1 LIVKPG
7 CRDIRHKLLITGDEL
22 RDLQRHALTITEA
35 FGLDRK
41 IDSVDLV
48 VFDAQGHHDADR
60 HDRYASFT
68 EARDAALTCIEIM
81 LDEADYEDEIHRSE
95 LETMQG
101 LLEAVTTFEDLAAQ
115 AGYRWFLERLEPAL
129 SAAA

>member
-1 LIVKPG
+1 MQQVPKPYV
-7 CRDIRHKLLITGDEL
+7 HLS
-22 RDLQRHALTITEA
+22 
-35 FGLDRK
+35 

-48 VFDAQGHHDADR
+48 VFNPQGHHDADR

-81 LDEADYEDEIHRSE
+81 LDEVDYEDEIHRSE

-101 LLEAVTTFEDLAAQ
+101 LLEAANAFEDLASQ
-115 AGYRWFLERLEPAL
+115 PGYRWLLERLEPAV
-129 SAAA
+129 SVAA